1 MVSVSHDRTFLE
13 AQDRFWM
20 LGTDGVMTEL
30 VDWESALDALL
41 TGRLAK
47 TARTLTT
54 L

>member
-1 MVSVSHDRTFLE
+1 MSVSHDRTFLE
-13 AQDRFWM
+13 EQDRFW
-20 LGTDGVMTEL
+20 LLDTDGVVTEL
-30 VDWESALDALL
+30 VDWPSAYDALL